1 MKNILLLLASGLA
14 LSGCGT
20 INSTF
25 REDAATSRTLSERGS
40 HCGQVPRVYG
50 GVMYDFCVLHAPID
64 DQQTGDA
71 AQFVLLDMAA
81 SGALDTL
88 LLPYTLLRQQRDGSI
103 AISRER

>member
-1 MKNILLLLASGLA
+1 MKNILLLLASGLV

-50 GVMYDFCVLHAPID
+50 GVMYDFCVLHAPVD
-64 DQQTGDA
+64 DRQPDTA
-71 AQFVLLDMAA
+71 AQFVLIDMAA

-88 LLPYTLLRQQRDGSI
+88 LLPYTFFRQQRDGSI
-103 AISRER
+103 EISKQ